1 MPSVIHGRDKITDLP
16 EAPSATENEG
26 TQASYGISL
35 HGNMVEDEREKGEDF
50 GACPQTSFSKLHPLE
65 RQKTLF
71 WNMG

>member
-1 MPSVIHGRDKITDLP
+1 MPSVIHGRDEFTDLP

-26 TQASYGISL
+26 TQVSYGISQ
-35 HGNMVEDEREKGEDF
+35 HGTMVEEEVEKDEGF
-50 GACPQTSFSKLHPLE
+50 GACPQTSFSKLHPLK